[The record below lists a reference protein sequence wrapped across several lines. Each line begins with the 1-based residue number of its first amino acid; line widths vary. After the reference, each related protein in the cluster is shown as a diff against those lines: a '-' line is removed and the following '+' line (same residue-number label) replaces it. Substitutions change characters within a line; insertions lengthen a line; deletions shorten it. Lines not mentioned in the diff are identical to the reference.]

1 MENNKLL
8 LPVYT
13 EHMQGL
19 LPTEKQNGFLLSG
32 SIEFA
37 AVFESFFFFMS
48 TSSDFDIMLP
58 VVRSTVLVH
67 QHPPNLKETG
77 T

>member
-1 MENNKLL
+1 MF
-8 LPVYT
+8 
-13 EHMQGL
+13 
-19 LPTEKQNGFLLSG
+19 PTEKQNGFLLSG

-37 AVFESFFFFMS
+37 AVLSFFKFFLFFMS